1 MFKNLSV
8 FRFTQM
14 PSLPMV
20 PVGSE
25 FEPCGPT
32 QEKSIGWVP
41 PRGEANGALIE
52 LVGGQRILKLMT
64 EVKVVP
70 GQVLRKA
77 VADECAKIEQSTG
90 RKPGKK
96 EKREIADD
104 ARLALLPHAFA
115 KQTATLIWIDPL
127 SGLLVID
134 STSRARVDE
143 ALTAL
148 VKSFDG
154 LVLQL
159 VNAQTSPAAAMAYWL
174 ASQDAPVDFTVDR
187 ECELKACDESRAVV
201 KYSRHTLDTD
211 EVQGHI
217 RMGKMP
223 TKLALTWSDRVSFV
237 LTDSLQIKKLTFLE
251 SVFEGEKQDEADAF
265 DAGVAIATGE
275 LRKLLPALFD
285 ALGGE
290 VDPLF
295 GDNT

>member
-1 MFKNLSV
+1 
-8 FRFTQM
+8 
-14 PSLPMV
+14 MV
-20 PVGSE
+20 PVGSD

-52 LVGGQRILKLMT
+52 LIGGQRILKLMT

-70 GQVLRKA
+70 GQVLRKS
-77 VADECAKIEQSTG
+77 VADACADIERATG

-96 EKREIADD
+96 EKREIAD
-104 ARLALLPHAFA
+104 ATRLARLPHAFA
-115 KQTATLIWIDPL
+115 KQTATLIWMDPL
-127 SGLLVID
+127 TGLLVID
-134 STSRARVDE
+134 SASRARVDE

-159 VNAQTSPAAAMAYWL
+159 VNTQTSPAAVMAYWL
-174 ASQDAPVDFTVDR
+174 ASQDVPVDFTVDR
-187 ECELKACDESRAVV
+187 ECELKAADESRAVV
-201 KYSRHTLDTD
+201 KYNRHSLDTD

-237 LTDSLQIKKLTFLE
+237 LTDSLQLKKVTFLDV
-251 SVFEGEKQDEADAF
+251 VFEDERADDADAF
-265 DAGVAIATGE
+265 DAGVAIGTGE
-275 LRKLLPALFD
+275 LRKLLPTLFA

-295 GDNT
+295 GEQT